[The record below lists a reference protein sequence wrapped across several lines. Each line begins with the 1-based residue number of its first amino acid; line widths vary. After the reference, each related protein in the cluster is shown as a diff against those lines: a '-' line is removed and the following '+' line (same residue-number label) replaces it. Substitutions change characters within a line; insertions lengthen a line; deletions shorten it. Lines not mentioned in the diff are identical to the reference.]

1 MASENSFISGT
12 SRALPCS
19 SSSSSAAFESPSAC
33 LDEQQ
38 LLVSSVARSI
48 SENVFDFLRAR
59 HTSSCSIFFA
69 SVILSIMC
77 STRFLRDDF
86 QLSRL
91 HCHSSASST
100 SRGGFTSCCFRSV
113 DGLLFALLGSYSLAG
128 LICTNCSGSKRRN
141 TTYNTATR
149 ARKARG
155 GGFPAPLLLF
165 FRFTM
170 YSLSFG
176 QARSGVRGSGGSI
189 G

>member
-38 LLVSSVARSI
+38 LLVSSVARSTYLFSSI

-69 SVILSIMC
+69 SVILSMMC

-113 DGLLFALLGSYSLAG
+113 DGLFALLGSYSLAG
-128 LICTNCSGSKRRN
+128 LICTNCSGS
-141 TTYNTATR
+141 
-149 ARKARG
+149 
-155 GGFPAPLLLF
+155 
-165 FRFTM
+165 
-170 YSLSFG
+170 
-176 QARSGVRGSGGSI
+176 
-189 G
+189 